1 MTNSIEETL
10 HNDAIFII
18 GTNTSENH
26 PVIATM
32 MKRAKKNGARII
44 VADPR
49 RIEMAEWAD
58 LYLQIK
64 PGTNIALING
74 MGHVIIRDGL
84 TDEQYIAEQ
93 TEDFDE
99 LKDFLEEYTPEMVSK
114 ITGIPAKDI
123 EEAAH
128 IYAEADAAGIY
139 YAMGITQH
147 TTGTH
152 GVMSLSN
159 LAMMTGNLGKE
170 NAGINP
176 LRGQNNVQGACDM
189 GALPA
194 DLPGYQKVTKP
205 AVIEAFEGYW
215 GRPLSN
221 KVGLTL
227 PEILNEILK
236 DNIRMLWVFG
246 ENPAVSDP
254 DSNHVYHALKHC
266 EFMVVSEL
274 FMTETAEFADV
285 VLPAASFAEKNG
297 TFTNTERRVQRVRK
311 AVEPRGESKA
321 DWEVFMEIMNR
332 IGYPQNYHS
341 ASDIF
346 DEIAKV
352 TPSYRGLDYNRID
365 EVGIQWPCTNKDH
378 PGTKFLHQGK
388 ISRGRG
394 LFVPVGYKD
403 PAELTDHE
411 YPYILTT
418 GRILYQYHT
427 MTMTGKTEG
436 LNELTG
442 ESYVEISP
450 VTASRFDV
458 KTGDLVKVS
467 SRRGEVICEAR
478 VTDIIEEDV
487 LFMPFHFANGA
498 NILTNAALD
507 NIAKIPELKVCA
519 VSLEKVLNS
528 DEEKGDA
535 DSLKEAV

>member
-1 MTNSIEETL
+1 
-10 HNDAIFII
+10 
-18 GTNTSENH
+18 
-26 PVIATM
+26 
-32 MKRAKKNGARII
+32 
-44 VADPR
+44 
-49 RIEMAEWAD
+49 MAEWAD

-84 TDEQYIAEQ
+84 TDEKYIAEK
-93 TEDFDE
+93 TEDFDDLKE
-99 LKDFLEEYTPEMVSK
+99 FLKDYTPERVAE
-114 ITGIPAKDI
+114 ITGIPAEDI
-123 EEAAH
+123 VKAAH
-128 IYAEADAAGIY
+128 IYGEADAAGIY

-205 AVIEAFEGYW
+205 AVIEAFEGHW
-215 GRPLSN
+215 GRTLSN

-227 PEILNEILK
+227 PEVLNEITN
-236 DNIRMLWVFG
+236 DSIRMLWVFG

-254 DSNHVYHALKHC
+254 DTNHVYHALKHC
-266 EFMVVSEL
+266 EFLVVSEL
-274 FMTETAEFADV
+274 FLTETAELADV
-285 VLPAASFAEKNG
+285 VLPAASFAEKDG
-297 TFTNTERRVQRVRK
+297 TFTNTERRVQRIRK
-311 AVEPRGESKA
+311 ALEPRGESKP
-321 DWEVFMEIMNR
+321 DWEVFTEIMNR
-332 IGYPQNYHS
+332 IGYPQKYNS
-341 ASDIF
+341 TSDIF
-346 DEIAKV
+346 DEIARV
-352 TPSYRGLDYNRID
+352 TPSYRGMDYQRID
-365 EVGIQWPCTNKDH
+365 EVGIQWPCPTKDH
-378 PGTKFLHQGK
+378 PGTKFLHKEK

-394 LFVPVGYKD
+394 LFVAVDYKD
-403 PAELTDHE
+403 PAELTDHT

-418 GRILYQYHT
+418 GRVLYQYHT
-427 MTMTGKTEG
+427 MSMTGKTEG

-450 VTASRFDV
+450 ITASRFNIV
-458 KTGDLVKVS
+458 TGDKVKVA

-478 VTDIIEEDV
+478 VTDIIEEEV

-498 NILTNAALD
+498 NILTNSAYDA
-507 NIAKIPELKVCA
+507 IAKIPEFKVCA
-519 VSLEKVLNS
+519 VSLEKVTDS
-528 DEEKGDA
+528 DEIPEEPTTFQ
-535 DSLKEAV
+535 EAV